1 VDATNIHILR
11 ESLDLIILKALT
23 WGPRHGYAIS
33 EWIESATGD
42 ALFVDEGTL
51 YPALHRLARRNLV
64 ETEWGMSDNNRR
76 AKYYRLTAAGRAR
89 LRQQAPAWHGFVE
102 ALARALRTTSERG
115 A

>member
-1 VDATNIHILR
+1 MNGHLPCQAKEQAYLPLPDKGADVDATNIHILR

-51 YPALHRLARRNLV
+51 YPSRDATSSRPSG
-64 ETEWGMSDNNRR
+64 EC
-76 AKYYRLTAAGRAR
+76 
-89 LRQQAPAWHGFVE
+89 
-102 ALARALRTTSERG
+102 RTTTG
-115 A
+115 ARNTTG